1 MVFLFPDFTN
11 IELELFFI
19 IYKEE
24 FDSLRHT
31 MVVLK
36 THQKQELSR
45 RNREKCLVLQTHLSK
60 TYQILND
67 LANKCLDSID
77 EYLLPNAKSNRNIA
91 NLKKMKGD
99 IFRYL
104 SECSSTETLQ
114 QNLAN
119 SSKFYKEAL
128 ETCNNY
134 LEAWDSISMNTVLNM
149 AVFEYQQMKNKNFA
163 LELLKN
169 EMDSLKGIS
178 NELSEEQKK
187 NVEKTLDIMKTN
199 YNAWNCY

>member
-77 EYLLPNAKSNRNIA
+77 EHLLPNAKSNRNIA

>member
-67 LANKCLDSID
+67 LANNCLDSID

-91 NLKKMKGD
+91 NLKKMNGD